1 MRPNASGRA
10 TSCTRPVLNLDETR
24 RPLWRGPTGVRQKGA
39 SSGELTVF
47 ASLFATVFTLA
58 RFSTMFALPSSPP
71 CSLVPTSAWARR
83 PGEFLAAVF
92 AGPDFS
98 MGSPAIK
105 VLAGCEKC
113 DLSGFARTE
122 VGWGCGA

>member
-58 RFSTMFALPSSPP
+58 RFSTMFAL
-71 CSLVPTSAWARR
+71 A
-83 PGEFLAAVF
+83 FLAAVF